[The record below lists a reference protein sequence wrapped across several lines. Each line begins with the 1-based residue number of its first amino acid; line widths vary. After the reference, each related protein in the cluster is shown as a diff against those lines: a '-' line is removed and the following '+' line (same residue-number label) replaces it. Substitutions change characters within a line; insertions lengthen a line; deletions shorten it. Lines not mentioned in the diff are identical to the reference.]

1 MKSIKILLMS
11 LVLFTTGCKK
21 KTVEPIIESIER
33 QITLVPTVIKS
44 NNYYWINNLSVTSA
58 ANSNGHPDGTPFTA
72 NVGDTI
78 LVRVSKTS
86 QDLTPGCKVFQDGVE
101 QDWISFGPNTTDF
114 TARYVVKK

>member
-1 MKSIKILLMS
+1 MKAIKIILMS

-21 KTVEPIIESIER
+21 KSVEPIIESVER

-44 NNYYWINNLSVTSA
+44 NNYYWINPPQVTSPA
-58 ANSNGHPDGTPFTA
+58 TSNGNANGTPFTA

-78 LVRVSKTS
+78 VVKISKTS